1 MTYNNP
7 AALALAAAKEL
18 FPTRLNPGMLVSC
31 GTGTGRSKKTRP
43 QSVTNLSSTNG
54 GRVEKRRKSR
64 PWSQWR
70 LSSVGRVFGAFMSQN
85 DSNREFERVRQQA
98 ADGANFFRLDFE
110 HDGPQPALD
119 DVADL
124 KGRQAWAEEAAAR
137 SPTVDA
143 LALSVR
149 AQHFYL
155 ELDSEPLYTDGRY
168 ACSGRI
174 MCDIDLG
181 TSAQMLL
188 LDCLNRGEA
197 QLLLDGQP
205 VVGGCVGRDAGEHG
219 SSVVVQNVTFSVD
232 TKQTKFSF
240 DMREGSDK
248 SSGISGSPFTIDRL
262 VQAQGLDDYFG
273 GGY

>member
-1 MTYNNP
+1 M
-7 AALALAAAKEL
+7 
-18 FPTRLNPGMLVSC
+18 
-31 GTGTGRSKKTRP
+31 
-43 QSVTNLSSTNG
+43 Q
-54 GRVEKRRKSR
+54 KRRR
-64 PWSQWR
+64 GAPWSQWK

-98 ADGANFFRLDFE
+98 ADGASFFRLDFE

-119 DVADL
+119 DITDL

-143 LALSVR
+143 LALCVR
-149 AQHFYL
+149 AQRLYF

-174 MCDIDLG
+174 LCDLDVG
-181 TSAQMLL
+181 TPAQTLL
-188 LDCLNRGEA
+188 LDGLNQGQA
-197 QLLLDGQP
+197 HLLLDGQR
-205 VVGGCVGRDAGEHG
+205 VAGDCAGRDDACEHG
-219 SSVVVQNVTFSVD
+219 SVVVQNVTFSVD
-232 TKQTKFSF
+232 TKQMQFSI

-262 VQAQGLDDYFG
+262 LRAQGLDDFFG